1 MWASEVRAQALL
13 PYRGAKRE
21 RGEWGDSAVDEALE
35 LLSENRH
42 DVLARKKARHVK
54 GPLTWAR
61 IADGAVRTLTAD
73 LVGAGSGEDL
83 QDAIARVQELHARM
97 EARDASKLGR
107 ITREVRD
114 GVVGLYGVASVLEE
128 MAAVRDGKAPSF
140 ETAGRAAS
148 LRGRWNR
155 LGGGA
160 NAVVRQLVEACVA
173 HVLTSSAT
181 DGMKALYS
189 RALSHWLP
197 VSPAPQEPKGERISF
212 DDDDF

>member
-21 RGEWGDSAVDEALE
+21 HGEWGDSAVDEALE

-97 EARDASKLGR
+97 EARDAWKLGR
-107 ITREVRD
+107 ITREVVTAWSGCTAWRACWKRWPLCVTARPRRSRRR
-114 GVVGLYGVASVLEE
+114 GALHRCVGAGIDSEAARTRSFDSWSKRAS
-128 MAAVRDGKAPSF
+128 P
-140 ETAGRAAS
+140 
-148 LRGRWNR
+148 
-155 LGGGA
+155 
-160 NAVVRQLVEACVA
+160 